1 MRFLGITQSG
11 MLQAAFQVFAAV
23 LGTMA
28 FSLLYGVPRKYYPYC
43 GAIGGAGWL
52 VYLAVSPWGGILA
65 SLVATIAVAL
75 LSRFTAIRKRCPV
88 TVFLI
93 TGIFP
98 LVPGAQVYW
107 MAYYFVTNETG
118 LAASHGYL
126 AVKTAFAIVLGIVFV
141 FEIPQRV
148 FARRRKK
155 EC

>member
-1 MRFLGITQSG
+1 MRFFGITQSG
-11 MLQAAFQVFAAV
+11 MLQVFAAV

-52 VYLAVSPWGGILA
+52 VYLAASSWGGILA
-65 SLVATIAVAL
+65 SLVATMAVAL
-75 LSRFTAIRKRCPV
+75 LSRLTAIRKRCPV

>member
-1 MRFLGITQSG
+1 M
-11 MLQAAFQVFAAV
+11 MQAISQILSAA

-28 FSLLYGVPRKYYPYC
+28 FGLLYGVPRNYYPYC

-65 SLVATIAVAL
+65 SLVATMAVAL

-107 MAYYFVTNETG
+107 MAYYFVTDETG
-118 LAASHGYL
+118 LAAQNGYL

-155 EC
+155 KC